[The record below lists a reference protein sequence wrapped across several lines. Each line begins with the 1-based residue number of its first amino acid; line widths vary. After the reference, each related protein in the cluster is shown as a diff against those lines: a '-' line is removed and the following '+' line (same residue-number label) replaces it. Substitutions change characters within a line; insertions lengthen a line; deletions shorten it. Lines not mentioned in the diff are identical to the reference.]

1 MNYTN
6 TIKKAAGASNTNGL
20 HTDSND
26 GDFRTAGAIE
36 QAHDAK
42 AIATQLAHLALAGH
56 HVIKGKSGDYT
67 VCKFGL
73 TTYCKN
79 FAALA
84 AFAQK
89 VGAA

>member
-1 MNYTN
+1 MTHTTN
-6 TIKKAAGASNTNGL
+6 TKKAAGASNTSGL
-20 HTDSND
+20 HTNTN
-26 GDFRTAGAIE
+26 GADFRPAGAIE
-36 QAHDAK
+36 QAHDTK
-42 AIATQLAHLALAGH
+42 AIATPLAHLELAGH
-56 HVIKGKSGDYT
+56 HVIKAQSGDYT

-79 FAALA
+79 FAELA